1 MGGEISIKDKEPGE
15 TGTCVGF
22 NVFMKMGGIH
32 EQHDIEE
39 GSSIPSTE
47 TSESRIRA
55 SAFREASSF
64 DGVHCVLLVHGDE
77 TRRILRSWM
86 ENLGIQVCLVPQLE
100 FLASAVDNLCR
111 VNTSPAR
118 TSSDSFECRTDYCF
132 RPRDT
137 VTQILPI
144 ALNNSNSIQR
154 GVLVVIDAHYGKLV
168 DMCPEMN
175 FAGIKNKIP
184 CKVVC
189 LADANTSSTDLMR
202 FRHRPCLVGARFL
215 ALVNSKKILP
225 LITVS
230 NKISLQN
237 QLQNSFARNSE
248 ESNEVFDRMIKK
260 LLL

>member
-1 MGGEISIKDKEPGE
+1 MGGEISIKDKEPGKSA
-15 TGTCVGF
+15 GTCVGF
-22 NVFMKMGGIH
+22 NVFMKIGGQH

-39 GSSIPSTE
+39 GSSTPTIE
-47 TSESRIRA
+47 TGESRIRA
-55 SAFREASSF
+55 AAFREASSF
-64 DGVHCVLLVHGDE
+64 DGIHCVLLVHGDE

-86 ENLGIQVCLVPQLE
+86 ESVGIQVCLVPQLE
-100 FLASAVDNLCR
+100 VLASAVEKSCR
-111 VNTSPAR
+111 ANTSPAR

-202 FRHRPCLVGARFL
+202 FRHSTMCDLVLQKPIHGSQLR
-215 ALVNSKKILP
+215 SRDSQGP
-225 LITVS
+225 PD
-230 NKISLQN
+230 ISCY
-237 QLQNSFARNSE
+237 S
-248 ESNEVFDRMIKK
+248 
-260 LLL
+260 